1 MVVTMETEDFK
12 QTWLQL
18 YRERAQLLDKRT
30 ILENELIEVG
40 NKIVH
45 LNEVINHLAP
55 LSGLNY
61 EEGVGS
67 LGMTDAVRHILKVSQ
82 ERLSAKD
89 VSRELSEK
97 GFDLSKLSAPMA
109 SIYKVLSRLVDEYGE
124 VEREKDDDGKVFY
137 KWKISEDDIPF

>member
-1 MVVTMETEDFK
+1 MEPRDFR
-12 QTWLQL
+12 QTWAQL
-18 YRERAQLLDKRT
+18 YQVRAQLLDKRT
-30 ILENELIEVG
+30 VLENELIEVG

-61 EEGVGS
+61 AEGGGS
-67 LGMTDAVRHILKVSQ
+67 LGMTDAVRHILKTAQ

-89 VSRELSEK
+89 VSRELVEK

-124 VEREKDDDGKVFY
+124 VEREREEDGKVFY
-137 KWKISEDDIPF
+137 KWKVTDDDIPF